1 MAEQTLFISRNAVN
15 YSTGLVKLINDISN
29 EMTTGIRDGLAS
41 RLGGVENDEAKLYAF
56 IKNEGYPISYKE
68 FTSFLVDAKEMVQ
81 QNEAFI
87 RGAAADQTAESRSE
101 ELSDQDLEQV
111 AGGGLPWWAWLLIAA
126 AALLVV
132 AACLV
137 CPVLIGVVG
146 AGLGAAVAGGLG
158 AGLTIGVV
166 AGAALASTSVVI
178 ATGAAVA
185 VAGAVVAGVAVVAG
199 AAGGIGAAVS

>member
-1 MAEQTLFISRNAVN
+1 
-15 YSTGLVKLINDISN
+15 
-29 EMTTGIRDGLAS
+29 MTTGIRDGLAS

-87 RGAAADQTAESRSE
+87 QGAAADQTAESSTE

-111 AGGGLPWWAWLLIAA
+111 AGGGLAWWAWLLIAC
-126 AALLVV
+126 AALIVV

-146 AGLGAAVAGGLG
+146 AGLGATVGAALG
-158 AGLTIGVV
+158 AGVAIGTI
-166 AGAALASTSVVI
+166 ATAALASTSVAI

-185 VAGAVVAGVAVVAG
+185 VAGAVVAGVAVVGA
-199 AAGGIGAAVS
+199 AAGGIGAAIG